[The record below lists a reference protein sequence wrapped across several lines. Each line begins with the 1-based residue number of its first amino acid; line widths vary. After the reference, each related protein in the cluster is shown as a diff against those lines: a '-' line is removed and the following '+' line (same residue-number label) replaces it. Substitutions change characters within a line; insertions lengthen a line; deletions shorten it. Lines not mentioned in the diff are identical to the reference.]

1 MRIIQFAGQ
10 RGDIMARNQV
20 SGQIEEVQENFVT
33 VTGIG
38 RIKLTSSPPKYQ
50 VSTTPLYLK
59 VDRRYWYPEDPPVP
73 SCCEPIIRWTM
84 MTWLSASNLITFS
97 IEK

>member
-38 RIKLTSSPPKYQ
+38 RIKFTTIPPKYQ
-50 VSTTPLYLK
+50 LLHYTSRSTAGTGIQRIHLFL
-59 VDRRYWYPEDPPVP
+59 VA
-73 SCCEPIIRWTM
+73 
-84 MTWLSASNLITFS
+84 ASQS
-97 IEK
+97 SVGP